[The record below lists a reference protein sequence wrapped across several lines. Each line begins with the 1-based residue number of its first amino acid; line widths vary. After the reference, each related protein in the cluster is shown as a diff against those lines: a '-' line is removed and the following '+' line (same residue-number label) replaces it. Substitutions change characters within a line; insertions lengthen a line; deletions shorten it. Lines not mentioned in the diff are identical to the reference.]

1 MNSISLHSEV
11 YLPILPVS
19 TFAKR
24 KTALAGF
31 NEAFLSQGSPLGGKR
46 YRKELQPRNRERPR
60 RGVVTVPRSH
70 LRNQQRSAAAKC
82 ETLEKRVQG
91 GLRQHKEF
99 SRGGQGEEPLC
110 GEDAGCAQLRKGHFF
125 SFGELKY

>member
-46 YRKELQPRNRERPR
+46 YRKELQPRNRERH
-60 RGVVTVPRSH
+60 GEVWSLSLEVTSGI
-70 LRNQQRSAAAKC
+70 NS
-82 ETLEKRVQG
+82 
-91 GLRQHKEF
+91 
-99 SRGGQGEEPLC
+99 
-110 GEDAGCAQLRKGHFF
+110 DQLLLNVKH
-125 SFGELKY
+125 